1 MKRAPIDLLLDD
13 LRWEPVPRDADWDG
27 DRALPFATHRG
38 MLHIGEMTLRVSQL
52 NTGQRV
58 IDADDLEQF
67 FGLLDEEGGS
77 L

>member
-1 MKRAPIDLLLDD
+1 
-13 LRWEPVPRDADWDG
+13 
-27 DRALPFATHRG
+27 